1 MEIQDLK
8 INLRKD
14 SFNFGKIN
22 LRDDI
27 NNHIILNGISLRK
40 NKVQNMLLQKRL
52 KLISED
58 ENNDK
63 EENLLKTSNLVRIFE
78 LNEIINHFENK
89 DIYKDKLCLFQ
100 CIYSL
105 NKSSSKNLNY
115 INDIILS
122 NDIHEELFKILNK
135 YSNNIDYLDRLIIK
149 HGLLLLNNL
158 FYLNNN
164 PIFKF
169 ILKNNS
175 IEILVKFLYFNDIDI
190 SYQTID
196 LFILLIL
203 ENEEFKN
210 KLNSLGIFEKIVKMA
225 KKENLREIYLYDCL
239 NYIHQVILYE
249 IKNTNSKI
257 ENISSCINVLIN
269 LIKNQKDD
277 NLKKILISLLQISCY
292 FNGVELKFAQNG
304 FYEII
309 KDLFKKNKNMK
320 IIILSI
326 QILIN
331 LTNEESFNCNN
342 LISSDLFLIIIK
354 IFFQDEPNQRIDLIT
369 NICHLFLNLSKFESF
384 YDWLNNN
391 INVYNKMIYFLDSL
405 SENTSLTILS
415 CFFSFIKNSNSFSK
429 NYILYNKIYYDK
441 LINLLSKINDLTLL
455 KSILCILINQINI
468 IEQGENINYIN
479 SYINFNYLLDIIN
492 KLSSP
497 DSKFSKDKE
506 NIVLFV
512 TLKNLIKKYLY

>member
-105 NKSSSKNLNY
+105 NKSSSKDLNY

-122 NDIHEELFKILNK
+122 NNIHEELFKILNK

-175 IEILVKFLYFNDIDI
+175 I
-190 SYQTID
+190 
-196 LFILLIL
+196 
-203 ENEEFKN
+203 
-210 KLNSLGIFEKIVKMA
+210 G
-225 KKENLREIYLYDCL
+225 R
-239 NYIHQVILYE
+239 
-249 IKNTNSKI
+249 
-257 ENISSCINVLIN
+257 
-269 LIKNQKDD
+269 
-277 NLKKILISLLQISCY
+277 NLKI
-292 FNGVELKFAQNG
+292 
-304 FYEII
+304 
-309 KDLFKKNKNMK
+309 
-320 IIILSI
+320 
-326 QILIN
+326 
-331 LTNEESFNCNN
+331 
-342 LISSDLFLIIIK
+342 
-354 IFFQDEPNQRIDLIT
+354 
-369 NICHLFLNLSKFESF
+369 
-384 YDWLNNN
+384 
-391 INVYNKMIYFLDSL
+391 
-405 SENTSLTILS
+405 
-415 CFFSFIKNSNSFSK
+415 
-429 NYILYNKIYYDK
+429 NYILLEY
-441 LINLLSKINDLTLL
+441 L
-455 KSILCILINQINI
+455 K
-468 IEQGENINYIN
+468 
-479 SYINFNYLLDIIN
+479 
-492 KLSSP
+492 K
-497 DSKFSKDKE
+497 
-506 NIVLFV
+506 
-512 TLKNLIKKYLY
+512 